1 MLLKD
6 WIQTK
11 TRSITPL
18 TEWPL
23 LYRTAPSSFTSRVF
37 PCCWDPVSS
46 LRSLAQSWG
55 FPGTWARARHRPGTW
70 ARGRVRVTARER
82 GCGRVRVT
90 AQAAR
95 WAAALPMEVP
105 YSGSS
110 ASQGTSAPPVC
121 RLSPDF
127 QSFVISRIH
136 YCKHLTFVS
145 VICWGEGAQEGEFCW
160 SSSLP

>member
-23 LYRTAPSSFTSRVF
+23 LYRISPPNFTSRVF
-37 PCCWDPVSS
+37 PCCWDPISF
-46 LRSLAQSWG
+46 LPRSLAQSWS

-70 ARGRVRVTARER
+70 VRVRHRPRTWARTCASPPR
-82 GCGRVRVT
+82 PRAGLLLSRWKCLT
-90 AQAAR
+90 PAPQPAR
-95 WAAALPMEVP
+95 AP
-105 YSGSS
+105 
-110 ASQGTSAPPVC
+110 SAPPVC

-127 QSFVISRIH
+127 QSFVLSRIH

-145 VICWGEGAQEGEFCW
+145 VLCWGKGEQEGKFCW